1 MLVLGIDTAT
11 LVCSVGLAHRGKVV
25 GEYTLNIKKTHSQR
39 LLPLISQMLEAAGF
53 HTREIQGIAVASGPG
68 SFTGIRIGIAT
79 AKGLAQALEVPL
91 VGISTLD
98 ILAAQFIHTDYLVC
112 PILDARRQQVYTAF
126 YRNSDHLPRRV
137 SEYMALSLDSL
148 AEILHP
154 YPQKGFLFPGD
165 ALGIYEEILR
175 EKLQERFLTLPEPY
189 RLNRGSLAAYLGHL
203 RLAAGAASELYS
215 LTPLYVRKPEAE
227 VKWEEKQRKVG
238 STREDDERP
247 PAGG

>member
-11 LVCSVGLAHRGKVV
+11 LVCSVGLSQKGKTV

-39 LLPLISQMLEAAGF
+39 LLPLIHQLLEATGF
-53 HTREIQGIAVASGPG
+53 QARDIQGIAVACGPG

-91 VGISTLD
+91 VGIPTLD
-98 ILAAQFIHTDYLVC
+98 IIAAQFLHTDYLVC

-126 YRNSDHLPRRV
+126 YRNCDHAPRRI

-148 AEILHP
+148 AELLRP
-154 YPQKGFLFPGD
+154 YPQQGFLFPGD
-165 ALGIYEEILR
+165 ALHFYEDILR
-175 EKLQERFLTLPEPY
+175 ERLGDRLLALPEPY
-189 RLNRGSLAAYLGHL
+189 RLNRGSLAAFLGHE
-203 RLAAGAASELYS
+203 RLSLGADSELYS
-215 LTPLYVRKPEAE
+215 LTPLYVRQPEAE
-227 VKWEEKQRKVG
+227 LKWEEKQRKVG
-238 STREDDERP
+238 AAGEDDERP

>member
-11 LVCSVGLAHRGKVV
+11 LVCSVGLTHGGKMV
-25 GEYTLNIKKTHSQR
+25 GEYTLHIKKTHSQR
-39 LLPLISQMLEAAGF
+39 LLPLISQMLEATGF
-53 HTREIQGIAVASGPG
+53 HTRDIQGIAVASGPG

-91 VGISTLD
+91 VGIPTLD
-98 ILAAQFIHTDYLVC
+98 ILAAQFIHTDHLVC

-137 SEYMALSLDSL
+137 SEYMALSLESL
-148 AEILHP
+148 VEILRP

-165 ALGIYEEILR
+165 ALEIYGEILR
-175 EKLQERFLTLPEPY
+175 EQLGERFLTLPQPY
-189 RLNRGSLAAYLGHL
+189 RLNRGSLTAHLGHEK
-203 RLAAGAASELYS
+203 LAAGAPGELYS

-238 STREDDERP
+238 AAREDDERP
-247 PAGG
+247 PLGG